1 MANRL
6 DLHEKLCEI
15 LGSRNVYFNPPES
28 VKMSYPAIVYSLSTE
43 KSNNADNLK
52 YLNRKAYKVTLIDKD
67 PDSVI
72 YDKLLEYR
80 YSTFDTSYC
89 VNNLYHFVFIIY
101 V

>member
-1 MANRL
+1 MINRL
-6 DLHEKLCEI
+6 DFHEILCDI
-15 LGSRNVYFNPPES
+15 LGSRKVYFNPPES
-28 VKMSYPAIVYSLSTE
+28 VKMSYPAIVYSLSTD

-52 YLNRKAYKVTLIDKD
+52 YLHHKAYKVTIIDKD

-72 YDKLLEYR
+72 YDKLKECK